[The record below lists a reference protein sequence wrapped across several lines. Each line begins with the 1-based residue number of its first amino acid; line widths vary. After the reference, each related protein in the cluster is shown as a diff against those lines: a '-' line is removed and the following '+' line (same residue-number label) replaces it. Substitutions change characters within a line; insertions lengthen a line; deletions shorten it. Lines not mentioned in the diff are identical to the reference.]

1 MMVYDYNILLKVIKE
16 AKTNKIIAENERT
29 ANKKNKLIK
38 LEQELEL
45 SGLLD
50 DWDDLKRTCREMEI
64 RIMPYGGWDEAK
76 QGTLMED
83 YEYFRDNG
91 MFSKCMSSGSHW
103 RDMFGFSYIDK
114 ELEWATT
121 HATHSILFNGFENE
135 DVEIDTKIELIE
147 LFMKRYEEYRT
158 IQLQRIY
165 TKLGQTFE
173 EIEKIKQLSL

>member
-83 YEYFRDNG
+83 YEYFRVFEVYELW
-91 MFSKCMSSGSHW
+91 FS
-103 RDMFGFSYIDK
+103 
-114 ELEWATT
+114 LA
-121 HATHSILFNGFENE
+121 
-135 DVEIDTKIELIE
+135 
-147 LFMKRYEEYRT
+147 RYVWVFLY
-158 IQLQRIY
+158 
-165 TKLGQTFE
+165 K
-173 EIEKIKQLSL
+173 